1 MASIKGLIS
10 RLRGDRIDQL
20 AADVAEM
27 KRVLFEMNHRVQ
39 VINTTLLELNHD
51 VRSGAEENLP
61 LFLGYTERL
70 RLDAETAI
78 AATQVVER
86 QLALIEDHL
95 ISAGIDPDR
104 TIT

>member
-1 MASIKGLIS
+1 MASIKGLIG

-20 AADVAEM
+20 AVDVAEM
-27 KRVLFEMNHRVQ
+27 KRVLLEMNHRVQ

-78 AATQVVER
+78 ATTQVIER

-104 TIT
+104 ASP